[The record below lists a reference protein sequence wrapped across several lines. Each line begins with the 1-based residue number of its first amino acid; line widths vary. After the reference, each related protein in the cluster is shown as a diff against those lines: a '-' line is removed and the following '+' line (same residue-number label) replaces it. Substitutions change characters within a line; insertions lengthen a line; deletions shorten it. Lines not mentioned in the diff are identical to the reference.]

1 MLVLVPDSGA
11 YPAFETSLTAEKL
24 AALREQMQRQ
34 QVALK
39 MPSFTFESEF
49 SLVEQ
54 LAALGMP
61 AAFDPAQADFSG
73 MTGNRELY
81 IGDVIHKAFV
91 KVDEAGTEAAA
102 ATAVIMELAM
112 APADQPIALT
122 IDRPFLFFIIDEPTN
137 TILFAGRLLNP

>member
-1 MLVLVPDSGA
+1 
-11 YPAFETSLTAEKL
+11 
-24 AALREQMQRQ
+24 
-34 QVALK
+34 
-39 MPSFTFESEF
+39 
-49 SLVEQ
+49 
-54 LAALGMP
+54 
-61 AAFDPAQADFSG
+61 

-102 ATAVIMELAM
+102 ATAVIMELSM